1 MIDSLKKNLVNILE
15 KISTTKTVPLM
26 VVTFLFLRVL
36 SFATTSSTFFN
47 QLFAAIFIASFFFIC
62 KKNLSN
68 GFLFLSLEFL
78 LDGAGHFFELR
89 GLLLRTWFLG
99 IFGFFWIVD
108 QVKNQ
113 SWKTVLTKKQLLLFC
128 AVVFVIGIS
137 VVRGFLQN
145 HDTKNILQDAIVY
158 FFLFFLFPAFQFQT
172 PIKKYIPKM
181 TEAFLIGSSLF
192 SLASFVWYSSFL
204 GILRDPFYHWFRNVA
219 GGKITDMGDQF
230 FRIVLPEH
238 LYLVPLFL
246 IFTSLLLAS
255 PQKKKYWFFVV
266 LCSIL
271 LALNFSRI
279 YFVAL
284 AGGMLVLFLKNNVKR
299 TIFVSAGVT
308 LSVLLCF
315 SMLYAGASRGKS
327 LGLELI
333 GLRIGG
339 ATSPRAETSGAIR
352 LAILPDAIST
362 IKKHPLIG
370 SGLATT
376 VTYIDPATQLSV
388 TRTQFDWGYLEM
400 LAELGIIGTVTYLF
414 FLISILFSLFKVAYL
429 KNSVV
434 HENIPLLRG
443 FLAGGISLFVINI
456 TTPALFH
463 GFGILYFIFL
473 FVVGQN
479 QTLTPKRSP

>member
-1 MIDSLKKNLVNILE
+1 MIDSFKKITHILKNIISQKTTAIMVLV
-15 KISTTKTVPLM
+15 
-26 VVTFLFLRVL
+26 FLFIRIL
-36 SFATTSSTFFN
+36 SFTTVSFPLFN
-47 QLFAAIFIASFFFIC
+47 QFIAGASILSFFFIC
-62 KKNLSN
+62 KKNLGN
-68 GFLFLSLEFL
+68 GFLFLILEFL
-78 LDGAGHFFELR
+78 LDGAGHFFELH

-99 IFGFFWIVD
+99 IFGLFWTVD
-108 QVKNQ
+108 QWKNQ
-113 SWKTVLTKKQLLLFC
+113 SWKEVLTRKQFFLFC
-128 AVVFVIGIS
+128 SVIGVIVFS
-137 VVRGFLQN
+137 TLRGFFFH
-145 HDTKNILQDAIVY
+145 HDANNILQDAIVY
-158 FFLFFLFPAFQFQT
+158 FFLFLLFPAVQFQAH
-172 PIKKYIPKM
+172 IKKYIPHI
-181 TEAFLIGSSLF
+181 TEAFFIGSAFF
-192 SLASFVWYSSFL
+192 SLSSFVWYSSFL
-204 GILRDPFYHWFRNVA
+204 GVLRDPLYHWFRNVA

-246 IFTSLLLAS
+246 IFTSLLLAT
-255 PQKKKYWFFVV
+255 PQKKKYWFYIL

-284 AGGMLVLFLKNNVKR
+284 AAGMLVLFVKNNVKR

-352 LAILPDAIST
+352 MAILPDALST
-362 IKKHPLIG
+362 IKQHPLLG

-376 VTYIDPATQLSV
+376 VTYIDPASQLPV

-414 FLISILFSLFKVAYL
+414 FLISILVSLFKIAYQ
-429 KNSVV
+429 KNSS
-434 HENIPLLRG
+434 HNEHTLLLRG
-443 FLAGGISLFVINI
+443 LFAGGISLFVINI

-463 GFGILYFIFL
+463 GFGILYFILL
-473 FVVGQN
+473 FVVV
-479 QTLTPKRSP
+479 QTKKGEISSKL